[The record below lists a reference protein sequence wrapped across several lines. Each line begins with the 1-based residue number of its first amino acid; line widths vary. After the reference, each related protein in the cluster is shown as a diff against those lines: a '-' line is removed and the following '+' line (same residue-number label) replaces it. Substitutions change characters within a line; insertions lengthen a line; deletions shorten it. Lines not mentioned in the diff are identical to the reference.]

1 MNVERLIY
9 ISCGYVVRLYQM
21 LESYGGKVF
30 WPAASQTKQIIYA
43 YFLCFLSGIEKKISM
58 FKLGIINSER
68 WCWEVKA
75 QDEGEVEDLKKDEKE
90 L

>member
-1 MNVERLIY
+1 
-9 ISCGYVVRLYQM
+9 
-21 LESYGGKVF
+21 
-30 WPAASQTKQIIYA
+30 
-43 YFLCFLSGIEKKISM
+43 M